1 VAAASKLAF
10 AGENGGYSPPPGVT
24 MRFVLGFSVFLIP
37 LFILLAVV
45 LFFGVLLILGRIRG
59 GAPLRAVMG
68 VLMKV
73 PILGKGLQK
82 MSQAALERQNP
93 ELASAVKKLDRMNVA
108 NDPQRAQRAIQQL
121 TPEERRAY
129 MAAVEEQGAMP
140 EGANRAMRRQ
150 MQKQR
155 KRR

>member
-1 VAAASKLAF
+1 
-10 AGENGGYSPPPGVT
+10 
-24 MRFVLGFSVFLIP
+24 MLGFSVFLIP
-37 LFILLAVV
+37 LIILLAVIV
-45 LFFGVLLILGRIRG
+45 FFGVLLILGRIAG
-59 GAPLRAVMG
+59 GRPLRAVMK

-73 PILGKGLQK
+73 PLLGKGLQK

-93 ELASAVKKLDRMNVA
+93 ELASAVRKLDRANVA
-108 NDPQRAQRAIQQL
+108 SDPQRAQKALNQL

-140 EGANRAMRRQ
+140 EPANRAQRRL
-150 MQKQR
+150 MEKQK

>member
-1 VAAASKLAF
+1 
-10 AGENGGYSPPPGVT
+10 
-24 MRFVLGFSVFLIP
+24 MLGFSVFLIP
-37 LFILLAVV
+37 LIILLAVIVFFLV
-45 LFFGVLLILGRIRG
+45 LIILGRVAG
-59 GAPLRAVMG
+59 GRAPPPRVEGLMKGAPPLRAVMK

-73 PILGKGLQK
+73 PLLGSALQK

-93 ELASAVKKLDRMNVA
+93 ELASAVKKLDRMNA
-108 NDPQRAQRAIQQL
+108 ASDPQRAQKALQQL
-121 TPEERRAY
+121 TADERRAY

-150 MQKQR
+150 MQKQK